1 MSHQIRRSGQLFFV
15 DLAGS
20 EMVNKTGAKG
30 QTLEEAKTINKSLS
44 ALGNVIRALTE
55 HAQHVPYVRA
65 SSLQPMS
72 SARAVGACIFF
83 LACAAV
89 IACMLCCL

>member
-1 MSHQIRRSGQLFFV
+1 M

-55 HAQHVPYVRA
+55 HAQHVPYV
-65 SSLQPMS
+65 SIFPSVF
-72 SARAVGACIFF
+72 VGGGVVGVPVLGMEGKCV
-83 LACAAV
+83 CAGG
-89 IACMLCCL
+89 